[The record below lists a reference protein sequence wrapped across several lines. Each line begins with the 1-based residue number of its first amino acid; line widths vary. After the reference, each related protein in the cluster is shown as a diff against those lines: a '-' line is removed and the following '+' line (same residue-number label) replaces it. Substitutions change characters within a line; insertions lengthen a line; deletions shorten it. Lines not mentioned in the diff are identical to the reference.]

1 MKKHFLTISCL
12 LSALVGASCTTNV
25 SRGQSLTSS
34 ASEQFNETF
43 VQAILSDIADKE
55 EATLVFEFF
64 DKADLSGSP
73 LFNKAMVIDLT
84 GESGDVEK
92 IFSLIALDEG
102 SYYLRT
108 FLDEDGDGSL
118 DSGEISGTHVDSEG
132 AIKKIKIGEDNRQ
145 AVYVTLN

>member
-1 MKKHFLTISCL
+1 MKKHLLTAICL
-12 LSALVGASCTTNV
+12 LGVLVGTACTNV

-43 VQAILSDIADKE
+43 VQTILSDIADKG
-55 EATLVFEFF
+55 EAALVFEFF
-64 DKADLSGSP
+64 DNPELSGSP
-73 LFNKAMVIDLT
+73 LFNKAVVFDLT

-102 SYYLRT
+102 SYYLRA

-118 DSGEISGTHVDSEG
+118 DASEISGTHVDSEG
-132 AIKKIKIGEDNRQ
+132 AIDKIEIGEDNRQ
-145 AVYVTLN
+145 AVYVTLE